1 VDLRQ
6 ALTQLAS
13 RTGARVVRV
22 DSGGQLTRVLLDL
35 HLVDEVSLLVHPRL
49 TDAGSHYWYGGDPP
63 PALMMTRLAV
73 ETFDPGLVWLRYRLE
88 QPGPDPVLVVQKIG
102 DPHFGPATGGDSS
115 YCLGDWLD
123 FG

>member
-1 VDLRQ
+1 
-6 ALTQLAS
+6 
-13 RTGARVVRV
+13 
-22 DSGGQLTRVLLDL
+22 
-35 HLVDEVSLLVHPRL
+35 LVHPRL

-88 QPGPDPVLVVQKIG
+88 QPGPDPVLVVQQIG
-102 DPHFGPATGGDSS
+102 DAHFGPATGGDSS

-123 FG
+123 FS